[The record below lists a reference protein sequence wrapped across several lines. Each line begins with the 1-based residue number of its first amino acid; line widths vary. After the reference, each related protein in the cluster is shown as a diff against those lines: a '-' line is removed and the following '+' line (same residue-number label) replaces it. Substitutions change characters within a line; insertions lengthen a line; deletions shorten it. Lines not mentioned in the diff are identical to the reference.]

1 MGAEPVT
8 PTTSRP
14 APEPVTGG
22 HRPVGAVVIA
32 AILLLEALG
41 LLAAAGWYLFGL
53 LNSTPTSLGGAI
65 FTMVFLVV
73 LAFWLLAVGY
83 KLLAGY
89 RWTRSAVLVFQ
100 LFMIVIA
107 VPTLAA
113 GIIGVGLALLL
124 PAAAA
129 VLLLF
134 TKPVLAH
141 TSRTADSASV
151 L

>member
-1 MGAEPVT
+1 MAGAIGEATPEP
-8 PTTSRP
+8 PSSPARP
-14 APEPVTGG
+14 A
-22 HRPVGAVVIA
+22 GAILIA

-41 LLAAAGWYLFGL
+41 LFTAAGWYLYGL
-53 LNSTPTSLGGAI
+53 LTSTPTSLGGAV

-73 LAFWLLAVGY
+73 LAIWLLFVSY
-83 KLLAGY
+83 HLLRGY
-89 RWTRSAVLVFQ
+89 RWTRSAALVFQ

-107 VPTLAA
+107 VPTLSA
-113 GIIGVGLALLL
+113 GVVMVGVALLL
-124 PAAAA
+124 PAAAV

-141 TSRTADSASV
+141 TTRTADNPKV

>member
-1 MGAEPVT
+1 MLMAGAIGEATPEP
-8 PTTSRP
+8 PSSPARP
-14 APEPVTGG
+14 A
-22 HRPVGAVVIA
+22 GAILIA

-41 LLAAAGWYLFGL
+41 LFTAAGWYLYGL
-53 LNSTPTSLGGAI
+53 LTSTPTSLGGAV

-73 LAFWLLAVGY
+73 LAIWLLFVSY
-83 KLLAGY
+83 HLLRGY
-89 RWTRSAVLVFQ
+89 RWTRSAALVFQ

-107 VPTLAA
+107 VPTLSA
-113 GIIGVGLALLL
+113 GVVMVGVALLL
-124 PAAAA
+124 PAAAV

-141 TSRTADSASV
+141 TTRTADNPKV

>member
-1 MGAEPVT
+1 MNA
-8 PTTSRP
+8 SASHQ
-14 APEPVTGG
+14 APEPVSGG
-22 HRPVGAVVIA
+22 ARPPGATVIA

-41 LLAAAGWYLFGL
+41 LLSAAGWYLYGL

-73 LAFWLLAVGY
+73 LAVWLLLVGL
-83 KLLAGY
+83 KLSAGY
-89 RWTRSAVLVFQ
+89 RWTRSAALVFQ
-100 LFMIVIA
+100 LFMVVIA
-107 VPTLAA
+107 VPTLSA
-113 GIIGVGLALLL
+113 GIVGIGFALLL
-124 PAAAA
+124 PAAVV

-141 TSRTADSASV
+141 TSRTADSAPV